1 MTIHDLKTV
10 INADTGTGDV
20 VGGDDWDN
28 LIAIINGS
36 TSGAATVLN
45 GNTTVTVTH
54 GLAITP
60 NIHDIHVTPTN
71 NLGSATK
78 FWVSGPNATDFTI
91 NVDANP
97 GAGTA
102 TFSWMI
108 VNLT

>member
-1 MTIHDLKTV
+1 MVIALKKV
-10 INADTGTGDV
+10 INADTGNSDV
-20 VGGDDWDN
+20 VGGDDWDTLVDVVN
-28 LIAIINGS
+28 NS
-36 TSGAATVLN
+36 NSGAATVLN

-54 GLAITP
+54 GLGITP
-60 NIHDIHVTPTN
+60 SINDIHVTPTN

-78 FWVSGPNATDFTI
+78 FWVSGPGATTFTI

-108 VNLT
+108 VNLS